1 MGRPGH
7 GAGPAGERQPA
18 RIAAAV
24 GRSVGPVERSP
35 ADGAYVSSDS
45 ERFKHLFLVRA
56 TDFIALCRDIGVEDV
71 YSTSMVRG
79 ADGQFKFTEILATP

>member
-7 GAGPAGERQPA
+7 GARPAGERQPA

-24 GRSVGPVERSP
+24 GRSVCPVERSP
-35 ADGAYVSSDS
+35 ADGVYVSSDS
-45 ERFKHLFLVRA
+45 ERFIHLFQVRA

-71 YSTSMVRG
+71 YDKLELFGLIR
-79 ADGQFKFTEILATP
+79 